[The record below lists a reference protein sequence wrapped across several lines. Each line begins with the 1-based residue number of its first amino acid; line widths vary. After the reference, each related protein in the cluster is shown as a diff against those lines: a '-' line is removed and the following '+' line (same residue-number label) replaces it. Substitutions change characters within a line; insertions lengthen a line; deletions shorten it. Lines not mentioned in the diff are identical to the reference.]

1 VASFLSLT
9 VQYNNR
15 NINNN
20 KAEAAESNRMG
31 TRNVSNTMQQ
41 QKRRD
46 QQQREQQQQRGQHR
60 RGSSN
65 SRDSGDDNS
74 SENISNCKVESST
87 RDNKSK
93 SRDPINSKGP
103 SIARTHGKPTAAL
116 TMETAEATA
125 TSARAGTPPTA
136 KTRQ

>member
-1 VASFLSLT
+1 MASVLT

-20 KAEAAESNRMG
+20 KAEAADYNRRG
-31 TRNVSNTMQQ
+31 TRNVRNTMQRS
-41 QKRRD
+41 RRD
-46 QQQREQQQQRGQHR
+46 VTSSRVGSNSRE
-60 RGSSN
+60 GSI

-93 SRDPINSKGP
+93 SRDSINSKDP
-103 SIARTHGKPTAAL
+103 SIAGTQGKPTAAL
-116 TMETAEATA
+116 TIETAEATA
-125 TSARAGTPPTA
+125 TSARAWTPSTA
-136 KTRQ
+136 KPHQ